1 MWLRLGDV
9 WRGGP
14 AAGVGG
20 ATIVEVR
27 SPGGTDNRRAAC
39 AVPIDGVSV
48 VKRFLAGLVV
58 LAVVVLAMTSCGTVE
73 SGNVGVRTTL
83 GKVDPQEVEP
93 GIYFGI
99 PGVSRVQEFSAK
111 EIGIDLNDLTPKA
124 RDNLTLRDL
133 DMTVYYRV
141 AGASVADLYVKY
153 AGQHTR
159 DEGSRVNLP
168 AYALLT
174 RLARNAIYEQ
184 AARIDSLVMH
194 TRRDEL
200 AAAVGKALQAE
211 LDANDKGV
219 FTVSRVVIRALTT
232 DPAIEKAI
240 QESVAA
246 QKQLETT
253 KQRIAIAEAEAQVEV
268 KRAEGIAQAN
278 HIINQSLTREYLQH
292 ESNLALQKFAEKG
305 GTTTVVIPANMQ
317 TAPLINIGK

>member
-1 MWLRLGDV
+1 M
-9 WRGGP
+9 
-14 AAGVGG
+14 
-20 ATIVEVR
+20 
-27 SPGGTDNRRAAC
+27 
-39 AVPIDGVSV
+39 
-48 VKRFLAGLVV
+48 VKRVLFGVVLLAGLLVA
-58 LAVVVLAMTSCGTVE
+58 LTSCGTVE

-83 GKVDPQEVEP
+83 GKVAPDEVEP
-93 GIYFGI
+93 GLYLGLPGI
-99 PGVSRVQEFSAK
+99 SRVQEFSAK
-111 EIGIDLNDLTPKA
+111 EIGLDLNDLTPKA

-133 DMTVYYRV
+133 DVTVYYRV
-141 AGASVADLYVKY
+141 AGASIADLYVKY
-153 AGQHTR
+153 AGQHVR

-168 AYALLT
+168 AFALMQ

-184 AARIDSLVMH
+184 ASRIDSLVMH

-200 AAAVGKALQAE
+200 AASVNKALQAE

-219 FTVSRVVIRALTT
+219 FTVTRVVIRALTT

-268 KRAEGIAQAN
+268 KKAEGIAKAN
-278 HIINQSLTREYLQH
+278 QIINQSLTREYLQH

>member
-1 MWLRLGDV
+1 MVQRII
-9 WRGGP
+9 
-14 AAGVGG
+14 AA
-20 ATIVEVR
+20 I
-27 SPGGTDNRRAAC
+27 
-39 AVPIDGVSV
+39 AV
-48 VKRFLAGLVV
+48 LLVTAFA
-58 LAVVVLAMTSCGTVE
+58 LTSCGTIE

-83 GKVDPQEVEP
+83 GKVNTEEVEP
-93 GIYFGI
+93 GIYLGF

-133 DMTVYYRV
+133 DVTVYYRV
-141 AGASVADLYVKY
+141 LPTSIADLYIKY
-153 AGQHTR
+153 AAQHGFEDGKR
-159 DEGSRVNLP
+159 AVYLP
-168 AYALLT
+168 AHGLLL
-174 RLARNAIYEQ
+174 RLARNALYEQ

-200 AAAVGKALQAE
+200 AAAVHKTLQQE

-219 FTVSRVVIRALTT
+219 FTVTRVVIRALTT

-253 KQRIAIAEAEAQVEV
+253 KQRIAIAEAEAQVEI
-268 KRAEGIAQAN
+268 KKAEGIAKAN
-278 HIINQSLTREYLQH
+278 QIINQSLTREYLQH

-305 GTTTVVIPANMQ
+305 GTSTVVIPANMQ
-317 TAPLINIGK
+317 TAPLINISGK

>member
-1 MWLRLGDV
+1 
-9 WRGGP
+9 
-14 AAGVGG
+14 
-20 ATIVEVR
+20 
-27 SPGGTDNRRAAC
+27 
-39 AVPIDGVSV
+39 
-48 VKRFLAGLVV
+48 
-58 LAVVVLAMTSCGTVE
+58 
-73 SGNVGVRTTL
+73 VRTTL
-83 GKVDPQEVEP
+83 GKVSPEEVEP
-93 GIYFGI
+93 GLYLGVPGI
-99 PGVSRVQEFSAK
+99 SRVQEFSAK

-124 RDNLTLRDL
+124 RDNLTRDL
-133 DMTVYYRV
+133 DLTIYYRV
-141 AGASVADLYVKY
+141 AGGSIADLYVKY

-168 AYALLT
+168 AYALLQ
-174 RLARNAIYEQ
+174 RLSRNAVYEQ

-200 AAAVGKALQAE
+200 AAAVGKSLQVE

-219 FTVSRVVIRALTT
+219 FSITRVVIRSLTT

-253 KQRIAIAEAEAQVEV
+253 KQRIAVAEAEAQVEV
-268 KRAEGIAQAN
+268 KKAEGIAKAN
-278 HIINQSLTREYLQH
+278 QIINQSLTREYLQH

-305 GTTTVVIPANMQ
+305 GTTTVVVPANMQ

>member
-1 MWLRLGDV
+1 
-9 WRGGP
+9 
-14 AAGVGG
+14 
-20 ATIVEVR
+20 
-27 SPGGTDNRRAAC
+27 
-39 AVPIDGVSV
+39 V
-48 VKRFLAGLVV
+48 VKRILFGIVLLVGALAL
-58 LAVVVLAMTSCGTVE
+58 LTSCGTVE

-83 GKVDPQEVEP
+83 GKVNPEEVEP
-93 GIYFGI
+93 GVYFGL
-99 PGVSRVQEFSAK
+99 PGISRVQEFSAK
-111 EIGIDLNDLTPKA
+111 EIGLDLNDLTPKA

-133 DMTVYYRV
+133 DVTVYYRV
-141 AGASVADLYVKY
+141 AGGSIADLYVKY

-168 AYALLT
+168 AFALLQ

-184 AARIDSLVMH
+184 ASRIDSLVMH

-200 AAAVGKALQAE
+200 AAAVSKALQIE

-219 FTVSRVVIRALTT
+219 FTITRVVIRALTT

-268 KRAEGIAQAN
+268 KKAEGIAKAN
-278 HIINQSLTREYLQH
+278 QIINQSLTREYLQH